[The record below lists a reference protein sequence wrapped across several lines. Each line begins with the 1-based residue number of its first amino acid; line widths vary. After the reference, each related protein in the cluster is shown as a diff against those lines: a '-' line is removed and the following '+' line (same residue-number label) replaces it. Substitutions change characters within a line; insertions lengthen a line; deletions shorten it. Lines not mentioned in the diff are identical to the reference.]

1 MNEYQLLLIVNLTV
15 GAGIVIWVNKRKYE
29 GKKAIIYVLALVLP
43 IPTLLYLYLLY
54 KFTDQLKK

>member
-1 MNEYQLLLIVNLTV
+1 MNEYQLLLIVNLIV
-15 GAGIVIWVNKRKYE
+15 GTGIVIWVNRRKYDVR
-29 GKKAIIYVLALVLP
+29 KAIIYVLALVLP

>member
-1 MNEYQLLLIVNLTV
+1 MNEYQLLLIVNLIA